1 MTISLTIN
9 GETAEAPDG
18 WTVRDLVAERTGR
31 QVGEDGR
38 ASDGSPLGVAVAIN
52 DSVIPRSRWGQTLLV
67 AGARCEF
74 VTAVQGG

>member
-1 MTISLTIN
+1 MTITLSVN
-9 GETAEAPDG
+9 AEEVEVPAA
-18 WTVRDLVAERTGR
+18 WTVRDLVAHRLGQ

-38 ASDGSPLGVAVAIN
+38 SADGGALGVAVAL
-52 DSVIPRSRWGQTLLV
+52 DDAVVPRSRWSATPLA